1 MTIRRFRI
9 DVQKL
14 VIVGVLIIIMV
25 VLSIL
30 TPKFLTYLN
39 FNNVVMQVSLV
50 MLAGS
55 AVSLLMIS
63 GNIDLSIGSVLAFTG
78 VMYAYMS
85 KHWFPTGLSIFF
97 TILLGGVFGLIN
109 GLVVSK
115 LKITSVI
122 ATLGAMYIA
131 RGLAFIIARADG
143 GANITSGLPGNFEV
157 LGRATVGSIPLHVL
171 IVIAIAI
178 VFIFIQTKTNLG
190 RYAYVIGGN
199 RVSAILSG
207 VRVDAVIIT
216 LYVFVGLLTGFC
228 GTILVSRIGSG
239 VPRIGLGFEF
249 DVIVAVVLGGTS
261 IYGGEGSVF
270 GMVIG
275 ALIVGFVA
283 NGLNLLDV
291 QAFYQVV
298 FKGLILVVAILI
310 DRLIKEKLG

>member
-39 FNNVVMQVSLV
+39 FNNVVMQVSLI

-97 TILLGGVFGLIN
+97 TILLGGVFGLVN

-171 IVIAIAI
+171 IVIAIVI

>member
-97 TILLGGVFGLIN
+97 TILLGGVFGLVN

-171 IVIAIAI
+171 IVIAIVI

>member
-1 MTIRRFRI
+1 MKTRGSKI

-14 VIVGVLIIIMV
+14 VIVGVLIIIMS

-30 TPKFLTYLN
+30 TPKFLTYIN
-39 FNNVVMQVSLV
+39 FNNVIMQVALI
-50 MLAGS
+50 MLTGS
-55 AVSLLMIS
+55 ALSLLMIS

-78 VMYAYMS
+78 VMHAYMS
-85 KHWFPTGLSIFF
+85 KYWFPTGLSITFA
-97 TILLGGVFGLIN
+97 IILGGIYGLVN

-122 ATLGAMYIA
+122 ATLGTMYIA

-143 GANITSGLPGNFEV
+143 GANITSGLPSNFEV
-157 LGRATVGSIPLHVL
+157 LGRATVGVVPLHVL
-171 IVIAIAI
+171 IVIAIII
-178 VFIFIQTKTNLG
+178 VFVFIQIKTNLG
-190 RYAYVIGGN
+190 RYAFVIGGN
-199 RVSAILSG
+199 RTAALLSG
-207 VRVDAVIIT
+207 VKVDTVIIT
-216 LYVFVGLLTGFC
+216 LFVLVGALTGFC

-239 VPRIGLGFEF
+239 IPRIGAGFEF

-275 ALIVGFVA
+275 ALIVGFIA

-298 FKGLILVVAILI
+298 FKGLILVAAILL
-310 DRLIKEKLG
+310 DRWVKERL

>member
-1 MTIRRFRI
+1 MTIRRIRI

-97 TILLGGVFGLIN
+97 TILLGGVFGLVN

>member
-78 VMYAYMS
+78 VMHAYMS

-97 TILLGGVFGLIN
+97 TILLGGVFGLVN

-157 LGRATVGSIPLHVL
+157 LGRATVGPIPLHVL
-171 IVIAIAI
+171 IVIAIVI

-207 VRVDAVIIT
+207 VRVDAVLIT
-216 LYVFVGLLTGFC
+216 LFVFVGLLTGFC